1 MVDAT
6 LAAVAAHIDPA
17 KAQRAVAAA
26 LATAGAL
33 AEWDSQTIEWVMTD
47 LLTAVPEGVP
57 PPVEQ
62 TAEALKFWRAVDNSR

>member
-1 MVDAT
+1 MGDPT
-6 LAAVAAHIDPA
+6 LAAVAAQIDPI

-26 LATAGAL
+26 MATAGAL
-33 AEWDSQTIEWVMTD
+33 AEWDSETIEWVMAD

-57 PPVEQ
+57 RPVEQ